1 MAQKFLCVYHDMIP
15 TLEKLQPA
23 EVGRLILAALKYDA
37 AGEQPASLPGKEDL
51 IWPMIMAQIDRANA
65 SYESKCETNRRN
77 ALKRYDRMPSD
88 ATACDGNQYNKNT
101 IQQEEKKN
109 TTKAKADAFAE
120 FAGDNED
127 LLKALREFSSM
138 RSKIKKPLTPAAQ
151 TRLLSKL
158 KKDFSPGEWVA
169 VLNQSVD
176 HCWQDLYPLKTAA
189 PAAQKKPKQYTTAE
203 EYHSRETNINMS
215 QLDKIKNLIGG

>member
-37 AGEQPASLPGKEDL
+37 NGEQPTSLPGKEDL

-88 ATACDGNQYNKNT
+88 ATACDGSQY
-101 IQQEEKKN
+101 KKN
-109 TTKAKADAFAE
+109 TTQEEHNTNKPKAKADAFAE
-120 FAGDNED
+120 FAGDNAD
-127 LLKALREFSSM
+127 LLNALREFSSF
-138 RSKIKKPLTPAAQ
+138 RTKIKKPLTPAAQ
-151 TRLLSKL
+151 TRLLKRL
-158 KKDFSPGEWVA
+158 QKDFSPAEWVA

-176 HCWQDLYPLKTAA
+176 KGWQDLYPLKTGS
-189 PAAQKKPKQYTTAE
+189 PEGKVTNNIFAE
-203 EYHSRETNINMS
+203 IAMEEGIF
-215 QLDKIKNLIGG
+215 